1 MSENDMRLQ
10 KRTGPTAFTLIELLV
25 VIAIIAIL
33 AAMLLPALSRAKQSA
48 VGITCL
54 NNKKQMQLS
63 WTMYANDFNDH
74 LVINADQSQPYTV
87 NGVTMQ
93 DWCEGI
99 MDWTS
104 SSLNTNTGYLINPKV
119 SSLGPYNVNTYSIYW
134 CPADIYL
141 SPEQRPLGW
150 NNRCRSISMDGAIG
164 DGVKY
169 TFGNWGSEKMW
180 WAIKSSDLNSPGP
193 AQSWVFID
201 EHPDSIDD
209 EIMYVNPAETNGTG
223 VFTELPASL
232 HDRACAVSFADGHAE
247 MHKWVAAETVHPV
260 TYTVVDQVNVTL
272 SPDLAW
278 LAQRTPNGF

>member
-1 MSENDMRLQ
+1 MNLRETS
-10 KRTGPTAFTLIELLV
+10 GPRAFTLIELLV

-33 AAMLLPALSRAKQSA
+33 AAMLLPALSRAKQTA
-48 VGITCL
+48 VGISCL
-54 NNKKQMQLS
+54 SNKKQMQLS
-63 WTMYANDFNDH
+63 WSMYTNDYNDH
-74 LVINADQSQPYTV
+74 LAINADQSEPYQVGT
-87 NGVTMQ
+87 TYTQ

-104 SSLNTNTGYLINPKV
+104 SSQNTNTAYLINPKV

-141 SPEQRPLGW
+141 SSAQRQQKGW
-150 NNRCRSISMDGAIG
+150 DHRCRSISMDGAVG

-169 TFGNWGSEKMW
+169 TFPNWGSEKMW

-193 AQSWVFID
+193 AMSWVFID

-209 EIMYVNPAETNGTG
+209 EIMYINPAETNGTG

-232 HDRACAVSFADGHAE
+232 HDNACAVSFADGHAE
-247 MHKWVAAETVHPV
+247 MHKWFAAETVHAV
-260 TYTVVDQVNVTL
+260 TYTTVDQVNVTA

-278 LAQRTPNGF
+278 LSQRTPYGR